1 MLLRFTRS
9 APLAVFGMVLLVQ
22 TALIAGQVRAEEMI
36 IGEERVEPGIMFI
49 FEGAVKDHVMPMM
62 QHLPENQ
69 TDVHLEARV
78 NWAEKKIPQGA
89 PPGGFVAYLIV
100 DAFIRNQKTG
110 RILHAS
116 LTPHLNLIDNFHYAR
131 NLALPGRTDEL
142 YTVTF
147 HVRPPE
153 PSQLSFHKDW
163 VEQYGETLLKAQS
176 FEYKDLSFEAI
187 AKASR

>member
-1 MLLRFTRS
+1 MSLKLTR
-9 APLAVFGMVLLVQ
+9 AGLLAVFSFVLFVQ
-22 TALIAGQVRAEEMI
+22 TGLIAEQARAEEMI

-62 QHLPENQ
+62 QHLPEDQ

-78 NWAEKKIPQGA
+78 NWAEKKIPEGA
-89 PPGGFVAYLIV
+89 PPGGFVAYLMV
-100 DAFIRNQKTG
+100 DALIRNQKTG
-110 RILHAS
+110 RIFHAS

-131 NLALPGRTDEL
+131 NLALPGKTDEL

-163 VEQYGETLLKAQS
+163 IDQYGDTLFKAQS